1 MRASV
6 TSSLSF
12 SACRIP
18 DNLRLPGA
26 VGLKAAMAR
35 LSHALCGIGWG
46 VLGPAMERLEDAR
59 QDSIERKQCDN
70 RRIASRQL
78 VQEKRAW
85 MATEAAKERL
95 LAPQCSRLKDQGKLA
110 FAHISMIKRNNV
122 AISLECARLARG
134 LLGAN
139 GIVGDCPVMRH
150 HCNLETVNACVGTD
164 HIHALVIGKRLT
176 GIAACR

>member
-18 DNLRLPGA
+18 DNMWLPGA
-26 VGLKAAMAR
+26 VGLKAALAR
-35 LSHALCGIGWG
+35 LSHTLYGIGWG
-46 VLGPAMERLEDAR
+46 VLGPAVERLEDAR

-70 RRIASRQL
+70 RPIASHQL
-78 VQEKRAW
+78 VQEKLAW
-85 MATEAAKERL
+85 TAAEAAKARV
-95 LAPQCSRLKDQGKLA
+95 LAPQCSRLKNQGKLA
-110 FAHISMIKRNNV
+110 FAHISTVKRNNV

-134 LLGAN
+134 LPGAN
-139 GIVGDCPVMRH
+139 GIVGDRPVMRH
-150 HCNLETVNACVGTD
+150 HCNLETVNACEGTD

-176 GIAACR
+176 GIAACK